1 MKNRRFSGDM
11 PVPRLTEIR
20 LIALSAFLGLCLGSA
35 SAAVPD
41 WLKQAAAEKLPVYPA
56 ETKAVVLDD
65 ETDITIEGPGQYVEH
80 DRRILKILRPDGR
93 EFAHLRVYLQ
103 QQDKLLSIHAWSL
116 DSSGHEFEVKDKEFE
131 DVASLPS
138 EILYS
143 DVRFRH
149 ARAPAGEQPGT
160 VIGFEYEVRYVNW
173 LKQVSWVYQERIPVR
188 RTEFTLQ
195 LPGGWEY
202 KAAWSGGKNAA
213 PERLADNR
221 WKWTQADVP
230 AIHDDE
236 ELMPRPFG
244 LAARAEFAYFSP
256 EGGTAQGGSWENIAK
271 WQSELAIGRRTPS
284 PQITAK
290 VQELIAGKND
300 FDSKVRAIA
309 DYVQSNIRY
318 VGIEI
323 GIGGYQP
330 HPAADVFRY
339 GYGDCKDKATL
350 LSSMLGEAGIRSEY
364 VIVETDRGIVHP
376 ELPALVFD
384 HMIVAIELPPDA
396 PMAKYDSV
404 VKAKSGKQYLLFDPT
419 SEYTPV
425 GQLPGYAESNYV
437 LLVADGSGELLRL
450 PSLDPAAN
458 ILDRIG
464 KFKLASDGTLAGEVV
479 EDRTGYH
486 ALRQRYVFK
495 AANEQQRSKYFENFL
510 NQSLKQF
517 SLQNP
522 QVLGLETRGKLTLKY
537 GFTTSSYAQQ
547 MGPLM
552 LIRPRVVGEK
562 DISVDFGKP
571 RLYPIELHGSSKESD
586 TYEIELPDGYTVD
599 DVPDPVEMDFG
610 FASYQSKTEV
620 TGQKITYHREY
631 VVRAVEIDPEKFA
644 QLKAF
649 EGRIGADERATVVLK
664 KVQ

>member
-1 MKNRRFSGDM
+1 MPRSTELRFA
-11 PVPRLTEIR
+11 V
-20 LIALSAFLGLCLGSA
+20 LISLLALCLGSA

-56 ETKAVVLDD
+56 DTKAVVLDD
-65 ETDITIEGPGQYVEH
+65 ETDVTIEGPGQYVEH

-93 EFAHLRVYLQ
+93 DFAHLRVPLQ
-103 QQDKLLSIHAWSL
+103 QQDKLLSVHAWSI

-160 VIGFEYEVRYVNW
+160 IIGFEYEVRYVNW

-188 RTEFTLQ
+188 HTEFTLQ
-195 LPGGWEY
+195 LPAGWEY
-202 KAAWSGGKNAA
+202 KSAWSGGKNPT

-221 WKWTQADVP
+221 WKWTQSDVP

-236 ELMPRPFG
+236 ELMPRPYG
-244 LAARAEFAYFSP
+244 LEARGEFAYFGPNS
-256 EGGTAQGGSWENIAK
+256 GTAQGGSWENIAK
-271 WQSELAIGRRTPS
+271 WQSELATGRRAPS

-290 VQELIAGKND
+290 VHELIAGKND
-300 FDSKVRAIA
+300 FDSKVRAIT

-323 GIGGYQP
+323 GVGGYQP

-350 LSSMLGEAGIRSEY
+350 LSSMLQEAGVRSEY

-384 HMIVAIELPPDA
+384 HMIVAIELPSDA
-396 PMAKYDSV
+396 PLAKYESV
-404 VKAKSGKQYLLFDPT
+404 VKAKSGKKYLLFDPT
-419 SEYTPV
+419 SEYTPL
-425 GQLPGYAESNYV
+425 GELPSYAENNYV
-437 LLVADGSGELLRL
+437 LLVADGSGELLLL
-450 PSLDPAAN
+450 PTIDPAMN
-458 ILDRIG
+458 ILQRTG
-464 KFKLASDGTLAGEVV
+464 KFKLAIDGTLAGEVV

-486 ALRQRYVFK
+486 ALRQRYAFK
-495 AANEQQRSKYFENFL
+495 AANEQQRSKYVESFL
-510 NQSLKQF
+510 NRSLKQF
-517 SLQNP
+517 SLQN
-522 QVLGLETRGKLTLKY
+522 QRIEGLETRGKLTLKY
-537 GFTTSSYAQQ
+537 GFTTASYAQK
-547 MGPLM
+547 MGALM
-552 LIRPRVVGEK
+552 LVRPRVVGEK
-562 DISVDFGKP
+562 DLGLDFSKP
-571 RLYPIELHGSSKESD
+571 RLYPVELHGSSKESD
-586 TYEIELPDGYTVD
+586 TYEIELPEGYTVD
-599 DVPDPVEMDFG
+599 DIPDPVKIDVG
-610 FASYQSKTEV
+610 FASYQSKTEIK
-620 TGQKITYHREY
+620 GQTLSYHREY
-631 VVRAVEIDPEKFA
+631 VVRSVEIDPEKFA

-649 EGRIGADERATVVLK
+649 EGSIGADERAAVVLK
-664 KVQ
+664 KAP

>member
-1 MKNRRFSGDM
+1 M
-11 PVPRLTEIR
+11 PVPRSTKLR
-20 LIALSAFLGLCLGSA
+20 FAVLISLLGLCLGSA

-65 ETDITIEGPGQYVEH
+65 QTEITIEGPGQYVEH

-93 EFAHLRVYLQ
+93 DYAQLRVHLR
-103 QQDKLLSIHAWSL
+103 QQDKLLSVHAWSI

-131 DVASLPS
+131 DVANLPS

-195 LPGGWEY
+195 LPAGWEY
-202 KAAWSGGKNAA
+202 KSAWSGGKNPT
-213 PERLADNR
+213 PERSADNR
-221 WKWTQADVP
+221 WKWTQSDVP

-236 ELMPRPFG
+236 ELMPRPYG
-244 LAARAEFAYFSP
+244 LEARGEFAYFGPNS
-256 EGGTAQGGSWENIAK
+256 GTAQGGSWENIAK
-271 WQSELAIGRRTPS
+271 WQSELAAGRRTPS

-290 VQELIAGKND
+290 VHDLIAGKND
-300 FDSKVRAIA
+300 FDSKVRALT

-350 LSSMLGEAGIRSEY
+350 LSSMLQEAGVRSEY

-384 HMIVAIELPPDA
+384 HMIVAIELPSDA
-396 PMAKYDSV
+396 PLAKYESV
-404 VKAKSGKQYLLFDPT
+404 VTSKSGKKYLLFDPT
-419 SEYTPV
+419 SEYTPL
-425 GQLPGYAESNYV
+425 GELPSYAESNYV
-437 LLVADGSGELLRL
+437 LLVTDGSGELLLL
-450 PSLDPAAN
+450 PKLDPAMN
-458 ILDRIG
+458 VLERIG
-464 KFKLASDGTLAGEVV
+464 KFKLSTDGTLAGEIV
-479 EDRTGYH
+479 EDRTGDH
-486 ALRQRYVFK
+486 ALRERYAFK
-495 AANEQQRSKYFENFL
+495 AANEQQRSKYVESFL

-522 QVLGLETRGKLTLKY
+522 HIEGLDTRGKLTLKY
-537 GFTTSSYAQQ
+537 GFTTASYAQK
-547 MGPLM
+547 MGALM
-552 LIRPRVVGEK
+552 LVRPRVVGEK
-562 DISVDFGKP
+562 DLGLDFTKP
-571 RLYPIELHGSSKESD
+571 RLYPVELHGSSKESD
-586 TYEIELPDGYTVD
+586 TYEIELPEGYTVD
-599 DVPDPVEMDFG
+599 DIPDPVKIDVG
-610 FASYQSKTEV
+610 FASYQSKTEIK
-620 TGQKITYHREY
+620 GQTLSYHREY
-631 VVRAVEIDPEKFA
+631 VVRSVEIDPEKFA

-649 EGRIGADERATVVLK
+649 EGSIGADERAAVVLK
-664 KVQ
+664 KAP

>member
-1 MKNRRFSGDM
+1 MPRSTKLRFAVLVS
-11 PVPRLTEIR
+11 L
-20 LIALSAFLGLCLGSA
+20 LGLCLGSA

-65 ETDITIEGPGQYVEH
+65 QTEVTIEGPGQYVEH

-93 EFAHLRVYLQ
+93 DYAHLRVHLR
-103 QQDKLLSIHAWSL
+103 QQDKLLSIHAWSI
-116 DSSGHEFEVKDKEFE
+116 DSSGHEFEIKDKEFE
-131 DVASLPS
+131 DLANLPS
-138 EILYS
+138 AILYS

-160 VIGFEYEVRYVNW
+160 IIGFEYEVRYVNW
-173 LKQVSWVYQERIPVR
+173 LNQVSWVYQERIPVL

-195 LPGGWEY
+195 LPTGWEY
-202 KAAWSGGKNAA
+202 KSAWSGGKNPA
-213 PERLADNR
+213 PERAADNR
-221 WKWTQADVP
+221 WKWTQSDVP

-236 ELMPRPFG
+236 ELMPRPYG
-244 LAARAEFAYFSP
+244 LEARGEFAYFGPNS
-256 EGGTAQGGSWENIAK
+256 GTARGGSWENIAK
-271 WQSELAIGRRTPS
+271 WQAELAAGRRAPS
-284 PQITAK
+284 PEITAK
-290 VQELIAGKND
+290 AHELTAGKDD
-300 FDSKVRAIA
+300 FDSKVRAIT

-350 LSSMLGEAGIRSEY
+350 LSSMLQEAGVRSEY
-364 VIVETDRGIVHP
+364 VLVETDRGIVHP

-384 HMIVAIELPPDA
+384 HMIVAIELPRDA
-396 PMAKYDSV
+396 PLSKYESV
-404 VKAKSGKQYLLFDPT
+404 VKTKSGMKYLLFDPT
-419 SEYTPV
+419 SEYTPL
-425 GQLPGYAESNYV
+425 GELPSYAESNYV
-437 LLVADGSGELLRL
+437 LLVTDGSGELLHI
-450 PSLDPAAN
+450 PTIDPVAN
-458 ILDRIG
+458 VLERIG
-464 KFKLASDGTLAGEVV
+464 KFKLAVDGTLAGEVV

-486 ALRQRYVFK
+486 AMRERFAFK
-495 AANEQQRSKYFENFL
+495 AANEQQRSKYVENFL

-522 QVLGLETRGKLTLKY
+522 QIEGLETRGKLTLKY
-537 GFTTSSYAQQ
+537 GFTAASYAQK
-547 MGPLM
+547 MGALM
-552 LIRPRVVGEK
+552 LVRPRVVGEK
-562 DISVDFGKP
+562 DLGLDFSKP
-571 RLYPIELHGSSKESD
+571 RLYPVELHGSSKESD

-599 DVPDPVEMDFG
+599 DIPDPVKIDVG
-610 FASYQSKTEV
+610 FASYQSKTEIK
-620 TGQKITYHREY
+620 GQTLSYHREY
-631 VVRAVEIDPEKFA
+631 VVRSVEIDPEKFA

-649 EGRIGADERATVVLK
+649 EGSIGADERAAVVLK

>member
-1 MKNRRFSGDM
+1 M
-11 PVPRLTEIR
+11 PRSIELRLAVLT
-20 LIALSAFLGLCLGSA
+20 SVLGLCLGSA

-65 ETDITIEGPGQYVEH
+65 QTDITIEGPGQYVEH

-93 EFAHLRVYLQ
+93 DYAHLTVHLQ
-103 QQDKLLSIHAWSL
+103 QHDKVLSIHAWSI

-131 DVASLPS
+131 EVASLPS

-143 DVRFRH
+143 DVRFRY

-160 VIGFEYEVRYVNW
+160 IIGFEYEVRYVNW

-188 RTEFTLQ
+188 HTEFTLQ
-195 LPGGWEY
+195 LPAGWEY
-202 KAAWSGGKNAA
+202 KSAWSGGKNPA
-213 PERLADNR
+213 PDRLADNR
-221 WKWTQADVP
+221 LRWTQSDVP
-230 AIHDDE
+230 AIQDDE
-236 ELMPRPFG
+236 EMMPRPYG
-244 LAARAEFAYFSP
+244 LEARGEFAYFGPNS
-256 EGGTAQGGSWENIAK
+256 GTAQGGSWENIGK
-271 WQSELAIGRRTPS
+271 WQSELAAGRRTPS

-290 VQELIAGKND
+290 VHELIAGKND
-300 FDSKVRAIA
+300 FDSKVRAIT

-350 LSSMLGEAGIRSEY
+350 LSSMLQEAGIHSEY
-364 VIVETDRGIVHP
+364 VIVETDRGVLHP

-384 HMIVAIELPPDA
+384 HMIVAIDLPTDVPL
-396 PMAKYDSV
+396 AKYASV

-419 SEYTPV
+419 SEYTPL
-425 GQLPGYAESNYV
+425 GELPSYAESNYV
-437 LLVADGSGELLRL
+437 LLVTDGSGELLHL
-450 PSLDPAAN
+450 PNLDPAN
-458 ILDRIG
+458 NVLERTG
-464 KFKLASDGTLAGEVV
+464 TFKLATDGTLAGEVV

-486 ALRQRYVFK
+486 ALRERYAFK
-495 AANEQQRSKYFENFL
+495 AANEQQRSKYVENFL

-517 SLQNP
+517 SVQNP
-522 QVLGLETRGKLTLKY
+522 HIEGLETRGKLTLKY
-537 GFTTSSYAQQ
+537 GFTTASYAQK

-552 LIRPRVVGEK
+552 LVRPRVVGEK
-562 DISVDFGKP
+562 DLGLDFNKP

-586 TYEIELPDGYTVD
+586 TYEIELPDGYTID
-599 DVPDPVEMDFG
+599 DVPDPVKIDVG

-620 TGQKITYHREY
+620 KGQTLRYHREY
-631 VVRAVEIDPEKFA
+631 VVRSVEIDPEKFA

-649 EGRIGADERATVVLK
+649 EGKIGADERAAVVLK